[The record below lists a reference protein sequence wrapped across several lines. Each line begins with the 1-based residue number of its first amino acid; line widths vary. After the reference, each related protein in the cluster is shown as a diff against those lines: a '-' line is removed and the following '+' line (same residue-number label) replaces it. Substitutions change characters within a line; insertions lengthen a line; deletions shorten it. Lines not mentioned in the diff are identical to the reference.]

1 MNGPL
6 SLRWAL
12 VKSGFVKDMTNRCL
26 QCLQVI
32 DADRKSLG
40 FDRCIKCAPQWS
52 YKGALNFGHKTGGSV
67 QPMHPDAF
75 KVHKRVT
82 HRSAKGTNGRSFQ
95 TGTTN
100 ITIKD
105 A

>member
-1 MNGPL
+1 
-6 SLRWAL
+6 
-12 VKSGFVKDMTNRCL
+12 MTNRCL
-26 QCLQVI
+26 RCLCLI
-32 DADRKSLG
+32 DPERKALG

-52 YKGALNFGHKTGGSV
+52 YKGALNFGHKTGGAI

-75 KVHKRVT
+75 RVHKRVT
-82 HRSAKGTNGRSFQ
+82 ARKAKGTNGAAFQ

>member
-1 MNGPL
+1 
-6 SLRWAL
+6 
-12 VKSGFVKDMTNRCL
+12 MTNRCL
-26 QCLQVI
+26 RCLQLI
-32 DADRKSLG
+32 DIDRKALG

-52 YKGALNFGHKTGGSV
+52 YKGALNFGHKTGGAI
-67 QPMHPDAF
+67 QPMHPDVF

-82 HRSAKGTNGRSFQ
+82 ARSAKSTNGRSFQ